1 MHAHVVEREGIAYG
15 AEEPMDD
22 SSCDLHSGING
33 LAYRATNGV
42 PALVVIPGDELGPAV
57 FNKVHARRGRG
68 GEGRRVTQGTKG
80 KRLGKRGWGF
90 CTWWRGSG
98 TRGRI
103 RG

>member
-68 GEGRRVTQGTKG
+68 GEKKG
-80 KRLGKRGWGF
+80 GQ
-90 CTWWRGSG
+90 
-98 TRGRI
+98 
-103 RG
+103 